1 MTGKIFI
8 NYRRGDDAGNTGRV
22 CDRLRESFGSQQL
35 FLDVDNIAPGLDYTQ
50 VLNQRVSEC
59 DVMLSI
65 IGKGWID
72 ARDASGMRRLDKPD
86 DPVRLEITSA
96 LSQSK
101 RVIPILVGGAQMP
114 ERDEL
119 PEAIKALAT
128 RNAVRLTHERF
139 GPDIQGLIK
148 SLRKVFDET
157 DATSQRRIHY
167 KVPKQNFKWPTTIL
181 VSALSVALV
190 VAAVLFWRPSPPST
204 VQKPFTPIPFRGEG
218 ISFNPENEKYLVL
231 VFYRPDRIEDAQR
244 IVGALRQ
251 AGYRSDGS
259 QSTLEEVIAPDKRS
273 GTSLI
278 KTSTLARPVAS
289 DVSKIVRF
297 AIPIQATF
305 VSMFPD
311 DVPLQRGNIQIDLF

>member
-86 DPVRLEITSA
+86 DPVRLEIASA
-96 LSQSK
+96 LSQNK

-114 ERDEL
+114 EGGEL

-139 GPDIQGLIK
+139 GPEIQGLIK

-157 DATSQRRIHY
+157 DATSRRQIHR
-167 KVPKQNFKWPTTIL
+167 KVPNKWPTTIL
-181 VSALSVALV
+181 VSALSLALV
-190 VAAVLFWRPSPPST
+190 VAAALFWMPSPSSD
-204 VQKPFTPIPFRGEG
+204 VQKPFTPTPFRGEG
-218 ISFNPENEKYLVL
+218 ISFNPENDKYLVL
-231 VFYRPDRIEDAQR
+231 VFYRPDRLEDAQR
-244 IVGALRQ
+244 IVGALKQ

-259 QSTLEEVIAPDKRS
+259 QSTLDEVIAPDKRP
-273 GTSLI
+273 GTSVI
-278 KTSTLARPVAS
+278 KTTTLARPIAD
-289 DVSKIVRF
+289 DVSKVVRF

-305 VSMFPD
+305 VSLLPD